1 VQHGWMLGLL
11 LPLLL
16 LPAGICQENDISESD
31 QRTRYTSA
39 MNDFFEQIDSNN
51 DGQIERREASDFI
64 GSKLRGQHYQ
74 TSQDIDHATEAMIA
88 NVDTLDSGATISQA
102 ELDSHFLAALQART
116 WWTVSIIMMHAY
128 VAVCE

>member
-1 VQHGWMLGLL
+1 MLALL

-16 LPAGICQENDISESD
+16 LTAGICQDNDVSED
-31 QRTRYTSA
+31 EQHTRYTSA
-39 MNDFFEQIDSNN
+39 MNDFFGQIDSNN

-102 ELDSHFLAALQART
+102 ELDSHFLEALQAR
-116 WWTVSIIMMHAY
+116 SGQKLSSCCMPMPPD
-128 VAVCE
+128 ENKGS